1 MDLFLVHFFKG
12 QCLNYILPYSL
23 SLIQEYC
30 RHYIDRRGFGLCWF
44 ERRMLYISGLCLH
57 GSLCRNTS
65 ATLLGLADSCKIISP
80 QSELI
85 SSRKLALTPILL
97 SQTLYFH
104 RLYFH
109 STPCIT
115 HGIWKLFLLLL
126 LDCELLKNRGQC
138 FFSFFSF

>member
-1 MDLFLVHFFKG
+1 MFCFVFFTLLSSSEKAMDLFLVHFFKDK
-12 QCLNYILPYSL
+12 CLDYILPYSL

-44 ERRMLYISGLCLH
+44 ERRMWYIYGLCLH

-65 ATLLGLADSCKIISP
+65 ATLLGLSDSCKIISP
-80 QSELI
+80 QSDLI
-85 SSRKLALTPILL
+85 SSRKFALTPILL

-104 RLYFH
+104 

-115 HGIWKLFLLLL
+115 PWYVEIISVSPIRL
-126 LDCELLKNRGQC
+126 
-138 FFSFFSF
+138 